1 MKAIYKREV
10 RAYFNSMIG
19 WVFVAAMIVICSIYF
34 MAYNMYQ
41 GYVYFS
47 YALDSL
53 STMMMLLIPVLTMR
67 SMSEERGSRTDQ
79 LLLTSPVSVGDIILG
94 KYLAMMTVLAVP
106 TALFCFCPLIIRMQ
120 GSAALAADYGSLLA
134 FFLLGGVMI
143 ALGLLVSTLTESQL
157 IAAVGTFG
165 VLMVLFL
172 WDGLVS
178 FLPTSAS
185 GSLVGLAVV
194 LGVICLVLQALS
206 DNWKVTVGTAAVG
219 SAGLIGAYLY
229 DSTVF
234 ESLLPDALGLFSPL
248 AAFQAFASD
257 HVFDLTG
264 LLLYVSLIALLLFLS
279 TQVLQKRRWC

>member
-79 LLLTSPVSVGDIILG
+79 LLLTSPVSVGGIILG
-94 KYLAMMTVLAVP
+94 KYLAMMTVLAAP